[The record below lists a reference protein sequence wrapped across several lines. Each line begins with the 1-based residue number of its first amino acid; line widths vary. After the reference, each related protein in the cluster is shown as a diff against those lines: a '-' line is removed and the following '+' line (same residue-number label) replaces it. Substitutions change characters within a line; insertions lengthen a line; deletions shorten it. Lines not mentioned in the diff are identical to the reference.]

1 MKFQCAANKVHL
13 FDQLPDD
20 YWCPLCTASKSMLV
34 PVEEVD
40 CVSPA
45 EQPII
50 TSIATEDENSKIIES
65 KKYIDAI
72 LDFQFPFLLNGVQT
86 EFVLNGVILFEFK
99 AHKSFFKKVSLPQKA
114 EINIRIKSKLLR
126 IIQSSSKFE
135 LNLNHEK
142 SHQLTFVL
150 SRWTGKYSLDHK
162 EEERL

>member
-1 MKFQCAANKVHL
+1 MKFQCAANKDHL

-50 TSIATEDENSKIIES
+50 TSITTEDENSKIIES
-65 KKYIDAI
+65 KKDTDAI

-99 AHKSFFKKVSLPQKA
+99 AHKSFFKKFLYLRRLKLISGSNPNYYVSS
-114 EINIRIKSKLLR
+114 NLL
-126 IIQSSSKFE
+126 Q
-135 LNLNHEK
+135 N
-142 SHQLTFVL
+142 L
-150 SRWTGKYSLDHK
+150 SRI
-162 EEERL
+162 